1 MYYDWINFI
10 KLYIKLFLIVNSIHY
25 VYVCFTQWVF
35 KIPFYWIIEI
45 PTYTVSTREYIFE
58 MSSLISITLFMVTIP
73 HYLKIK
79 P

>member
-25 VYVCFTQWVF
+25 VYVCFTKWVF

-45 PTYTVSTREYIFE
+45 PTYTVSAREYIFE
-58 MSSLISITLFMVTIP
+58 MISLISITLFMVTIP

>member
-10 KLYIKLFLIVNSIHY
+10 KMYIKLFLIVNSIY
-25 VYVCFTQWVF
+25 YIYVCFTQWVF
-35 KIPFYWIIEI
+35 KFPFYWIIEI

-58 MSSLISITLFMVTIP
+58 MISLISITLFMVTFP